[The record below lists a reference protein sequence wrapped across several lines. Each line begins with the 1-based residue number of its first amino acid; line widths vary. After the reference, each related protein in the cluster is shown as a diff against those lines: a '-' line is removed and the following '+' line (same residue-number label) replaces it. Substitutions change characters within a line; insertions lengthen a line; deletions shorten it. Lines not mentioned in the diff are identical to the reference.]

1 VPGAGVC
8 AIVLAAGQGSRYR
21 AAGGADK
28 LLAPSLSDA
37 PAPPVLAATLAN
49 LRGVAERLLVVSR
62 ADNGPLHDWLGAHA
76 GDCERLLVETC
87 GLGHSLAQAVAHA
100 PVARGW
106 LVALG
111 DMPYVQPA
119 TLRAIV
125 AAIDHDNLV
134 VPVHQGRPGH
144 PRGIGGAH
152 RELVAA
158 ARWRSRCPGAVR
170 PACRAAAGG
179 GRPRRVAG
187 HRPPGRSPAVLIR

>member
-1 VPGAGVC
+1 MPGAGVC

-152 RELVAA
+152 RERLLQLDGDRGAQA
-158 ARWRSRCPGAVR
+158 LFARHAVQQLDVDDPGVLQDIDHPDDRRRC
-170 PACRAAAGG
+170 
-179 GRPRRVAG
+179 
-187 HRPPGRSPAVLIR
+187 